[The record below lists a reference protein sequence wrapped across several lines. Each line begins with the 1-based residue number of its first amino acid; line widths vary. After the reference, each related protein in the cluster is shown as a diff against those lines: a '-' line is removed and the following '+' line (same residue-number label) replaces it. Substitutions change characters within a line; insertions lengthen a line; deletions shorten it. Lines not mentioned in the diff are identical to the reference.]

1 VVVPPEVELLEPVE
15 SDVEEPVGV
24 AVEVEVAVGSDVGVD
39 VDVLVEVGLAG
50 GDRMLVTVSHRP
62 VRGSMIAHVG
72 EREIW
77 ASDTSVPPERSKRVI
92 RSPKLAPRDRCMTTR
107 LKRRPFIVP
116 TPPGSPV
123 EWLADPVLRQFFA
136 GPEMTKPKY
145 SQF

>member
-1 VVVPPEVELLEPVE
+1 VVVSPEVELLEPVE
-15 SDVEEPVGV
+15 SDVEDPVGV
-24 AVEVEVAVGSDVGVD
+24 AVEVVVAVGVD

-72 EREIW
+72 ESEIW

-116 TPPGSPV
+116 IPLGSPV

-145 SQF
+145 S